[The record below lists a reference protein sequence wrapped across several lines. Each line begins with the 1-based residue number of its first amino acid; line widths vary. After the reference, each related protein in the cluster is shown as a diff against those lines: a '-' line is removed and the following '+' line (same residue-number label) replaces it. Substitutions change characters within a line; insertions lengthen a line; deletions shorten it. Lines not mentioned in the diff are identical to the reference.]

1 MMSSLVSALA
11 GLALFAP
18 AGSSTGGTAD
28 TVYLHGAVITVD
40 DAQPKAQAVAV
51 KDGKILAVG
60 SDAQVGALKGPAT
73 RVVDLA
79 GKTMVPGFVDGHS
92 HIGDMVLG
100 WNLTDLSPP
109 PVGTVRDIAG
119 LQAAMRG
126 ALARAAS
133 DDSLLLGSG
142 YDDSLLVERRHPTGA
157 ELDAVSASRSLC
169 VFHVSGHLAVCNSA
183 AMTRLGF
190 VKGAPNPPGGVI
202 ARDGAGEPTGLL
214 EEQAVFAVFGA
225 MTPMTPEVA
234 AGSFDEIQT
243 YYASLGYTTAQDGQ
257 TASPATL
264 DLLQKFQAAKRL
276 KIDIAV
282 YPKWTLAEK
291 MVASRG
297 LKIGGPYENGL
308 KFAGVKI
315 TEDGS
320 PQGKTAYLEQPYF
333 HPPHG
338 AAADYR
344 GYPIMPQAELDAWYE
359 KFAGLGWQVQTH
371 CNGDACID
379 MLIKAVEKAEAAHPG
394 FAATRPVVIHS
405 QVTRPEQL
413 SAYKRL
419 GIFPSFFAEHTFYW
433 GDWHRDETLGPAR
446 AAFISPT
453 AAALKEGL
461 HFSLHT
467 DAPVVPP
474 SPMHAMWSAVNR
486 TTRSGQLLGPDQRIS
501 PMDALRALTIWPAW
515 QHFDEASRGS
525 ITVGKKADLVVL
537 EADPL
542 STDPAKIKDIAVI
555 TTIKDGKPIY
565 EAGKTV
571 VARKAFAQP

>member
-1 MMSSLVSALA
+1 VSALA
-11 GLALFAP
+11 GLALLAS
-18 AGSSTGGTAD
+18 ATSSGGTAD
-28 TVYLHGAVITVD
+28 TVYLHGVVITVD

-60 SDAQVGALKGPAT
+60 SDAQVSALKGPAT

-92 HIGDMVLG
+92 HIADMVLG

-126 ALARAAS
+126 ALARAAPG
-133 DDSLLLGSG
+133 DEMLLGSG
-142 YDDSLLVERRHPTGA
+142 YDDSLLTERRHPTGA
-157 ELDAVSASRSLC
+157 ELDAVSASRPIC
-169 VFHVSGHLAVCNSA
+169 VGHVSGHLAVCNGA
-183 AMTRLGF
+183 ALKRLGF

-202 ARDGAGEPTGLL
+202 ARDASGEPTGLL
-214 EEQAVFAVFGA
+214 EEQAIFAVFA
-225 MTPMTPEVA
+225 ALPPMTPEA
-234 AGSFDEIQT
+234 AAKSFDEIQT

-264 DLLQKFQAAKRL
+264 AMLLKAQAEKRL
-276 KIDIAV
+276 KIDVAA

-291 MVASRG
+291 MVASG
-297 LKIGGPYENGL
+297 GVKIGGPYVNGL

-333 HPPHG
+333 HAPHG

-344 GYPIMPQAELDAWYE
+344 GYPIMPQAELDAWYD
-359 KFAGLGWQVQTH
+359 KFAGLGWQVQIH

-379 MLIKAVEKAEAAHPG
+379 MLLKAVEKAEATHPG

-405 QVTRPEQL
+405 QVMRPDQL
-413 SAYKRL
+413 SAYRRL
-419 GIFPSFFAEHTFYW
+419 GVFPSFFAEHTFYW

-474 SPMHAMWSAVNR
+474 APMHALWSAVNR
-486 TTRSGQLLGPDQRIS
+486 TTRSGAVLGPDQQIA

-537 EADPL
+537 GADPL
-542 STDPAKIKDIAVI
+542 SVDPATIKDIPVLA
-555 TTIKDGKPIY
+555 TIKDGQLVY

>member
-1 MMSSLVSALA
+1 MIASIVAAFA
-11 GLALFAP
+11 GLAALAP
-18 AGSSTGGTAD
+18 AALPAD
-28 TVYLHGAVITVD
+28 TVYVHGVVITVD
-40 DAQPKAQAVAV
+40 DAHPKAQAVAV
-51 KDGKILAVG
+51 RDGKILAVG
-60 SDAQVGALKGPAT
+60 SDAQIKALKGPAT

-92 HIGDMVLG
+92 HIADAVMG
-100 WNLTDLSPP
+100 WNLADLSPP
-109 PVGTVRDIAG
+109 PVGTVHDIAG
-119 LQAAMRG
+119 LQAAMRA
-126 ALARAAS
+126 ALAKPG
-133 DDSLLLGSG
+133 DGLLLGTG

-157 ELDAVSASRSLC
+157 ELDAVSATRSVC
-169 VFHVSGHLAVCNSA
+169 VFHVSGHLAVCNSP
-183 AMTRLGF
+183 AMKQLGF

-202 ARDGAGEPTGLL
+202 ARDAAGEPTGLL
-214 EEQAVFAVFGA
+214 EEQAVFAVFSA
-225 MTPMTPEVA
+225 MTPTTPEA
-234 AGSFDEIQT
+234 AAKSLDEIQT
-243 YYASLGYTTAQDGQ
+243 FYASLGYTTAQDGQ

-264 DLLQKFQAAKRL
+264 ELLLKAQADKRL
-276 KIDIAV
+276 KIDIAA
-282 YPKWTLAEK
+282 YPKWTLVEK

-297 LKIGGPYENGL
+297 IKIGGPYENRL

-320 PQGKTAYLEQPYF
+320 PQGKTAYLDKPYF

-344 GYPIMPQAELDAWYE
+344 GYPIMPQAELDGWYD

-405 QVTRPEQL
+405 QVTRPDQL
-413 SAYKRL
+413 AAYKRL
-419 GIFPSFFAEHTFYW
+419 GLFPSFFAEHTFYW
-433 GDWHRDETLGPAR
+433 GDWHRDETLGADR

-453 AAALKEGL
+453 AAALKAGL

-474 SPMHAMWSAVNR
+474 APMHVLWSAVNR
-486 TTRSGQLLGPDQRIS
+486 TTRSGQVLGADQRIS
-501 PMDALRALTIWPAW
+501 PMDALRAVTIWPAW

-537 EADPL
+537 GANPL
-542 STDPAKIKDIAVI
+542 SIDPAKIKDIAVI
-555 TTIKDGKPIY
+555 TTIKDGQAIY

-571 VARKAFAQP
+571 VARTAFAQP

>member
-1 MMSSLVSALA
+1 MISSLVSALA

-18 AGSSTGGTAD
+18 AASSAGSAAD
-28 TVYLHGAVITVD
+28 TVYLHGVVITVD
-40 DAQPKAQAVAV
+40 DARPKAQAVAV
-51 KDGKILAVG
+51 KDGKIVAVG
-60 SDAQVGALKGPAT
+60 SDAQVAALQGPGT
-73 RVVDLA
+73 RVIDLA

-100 WNLTDLSPP
+100 WNLVDLSSP
-109 PVGTVRDIAG
+109 PVGAVRDIAG
-119 LQAAMRG
+119 LQAAMR
-126 ALARAAS
+126 AAMDRAGLGE
-133 DDSLLLGSG
+133 SLLLGSG
-142 YDDSLLVERRHPTGA
+142 YDDSLLAERRHPTGA
-157 ELDAVSASRSLC
+157 ELDAVSATRPVC
-169 VFHVSGHLAVCNSA
+169 IFHISGHLAVCNSV
-183 AMTRLGF
+183 AMKRLGF

-202 ARDGAGEPTGLL
+202 ARDATGSPTGLL
-214 EEQAVFAVFGA
+214 EEQAVFAMFGL
-225 MTPMTPEVA
+225 MTPMTPDVA
-234 AGSFDEIQT
+234 ARSFDEIQT

-257 TASPATL
+257 TASPATI
-264 DLLQKFQAAKRL
+264 DLLLKFQADKRL
-276 KIDIAV
+276 KIDVAA
-282 YPKWTLAEK
+282 YPKWTIAEK

-297 LKIGGPYENGL
+297 LKIGGPYQNRL

-320 PQGKTAYLEQPYF
+320 PQGKTAYLEKPYF

-338 AAADYR
+338 ASADYR
-344 GYPIMPQAELDAWYE
+344 GYPIMPQAELDAWYD
-359 KFAGLGWQVQTH
+359 KFAALGWQVQTH

-379 MLIKAVEKAEAAHPG
+379 MLIKAVEKTEAAHPG

-405 QVTRPEQL
+405 QVTRPDQL
-413 SAYKRL
+413 SAYRRL
-419 GIFPSFFAEHTFYW
+419 QIFPSFFAEHAFYW

-461 HFSLHT
+461 KFSLHT

-486 TTRSGQLLGPDQRIS
+486 TTRSGQVLGADQKIS

-525 ITVGKKADLVVL
+525 ITVGKIADLVVL
-537 EADPL
+537 DADPL
-542 STDPAKIKDIAVI
+542 KVDPAKIKDIAVI
-555 TTIKDGKPIY
+555 TTIKDGQPIY
-565 EAGKTV
+565 EAGKTA